1 MASCYAQALTM
12 TNPITLLLPR
22 DLNILAALDR
32 TPLTIEQLLKLSRTF
47 AVPFTSAS
55 RVRGRLQKLREAG
68 WVRRWRYAAATRGTP
83 TDYYTLSPEGF
94 HLLHGHT
101 VPFPHKRHFSEVG
114 IARQHHTRS
123 LADVVVHLTVTA
135 HEHGVRLIDF
145 TRENSLRLSVGEA
158 SVYPDCAFQLETPSR
173 DTFNFVVE
181 LDCGSERIRSTKEVD
196 SLERK
201 IRLYDQFQ
209 DTCPNRF
216 RVLFVT
222 TRSVERLDHIL
233 AAAGTLVRNPR
244 RSLVYGATL
253 AELLAHSD
261 PILAPCF
268 RDHRK
273 QALALIPPLLR
284 RKGTEPFRTG
294 SLDQLVTA

>member
-1 MASCYAQALTM
+1 M
-12 TNPITLLLPR
+12 TNSITLFLPR
-22 DLNILAALDR
+22 DLEILAALDR

-83 TDYYTLSPEGF
+83 TDYYTLAPTGF
-94 HLLHGHT
+94 RLLNGT
-101 VPFPHKRHFSEVG
+101 AVPFPRSRHFSEVG

-135 HEHGVRLIDF
+135 HEQGVRLIDF

-158 SVYPDCAFQLETPSR
+158 SVYPDCAFQLETKSGN
-173 DTFNFVVE
+173 TFNFVVE

-201 IRLYDQFQ
+201 IRVYDQFQ

-222 TRSVERLDHIL
+222 TRSKERLDHIL
-233 AAAGTLVRNPR
+233 AAAGKLVRNPR

-253 AELLAHSD
+253 AECLLHTD

-268 RDHRK
+268 RDHHCE
-273 QALALIPPLLR
+273 ALALIPPLLR
-284 RKGTEPFRTG
+284 RKGTQPLRTG
-294 SLDQLVTA
+294 SLDQLIAA

>member
-1 MASCYAQALTM
+1 M
-12 TNPITLLLPR
+12 TNCLTLLLPR
-22 DLNILAALDR
+22 DLAVLSALDHM
-32 TPLTIEQLLKLSRTF
+32 PLTIEQLLKLSRTF

-55 RVRGRLQKLREAG
+55 RVRGRLGRLRDAG
-68 WVRRWRYAAATRGTP
+68 WVRRWRYATATRGTP

-94 HLLHGHT
+94 RLLHGHT
-101 VPFPHKRHFSEVG
+101 VPIPHKRHFSEVG

-123 LADVVVHLTVTA
+123 LADTVVHLTVTA
-135 HEHGVRLIDF
+135 HDQSVRLVDF
-145 TRENSLRLSVGEA
+145 TRESGLRLTVGQEH
-158 SVYPDCAFQLETPSR
+158 VQPDCAFQLETPNK

-222 TRSVERLDHIL
+222 TRSAERLDHIL
-233 AAAGTLVRNPR
+233 HAAGQLVRNPR
-244 RSLVYGATL
+244 RTLVYGATL
-253 AELLAHSD
+253 AELLAHTD

-268 RDHRK
+268 RDHRQ
-273 QALALIPPLLR
+273 QALPLIPPLLR
-284 RKGTEPFRTG
+284 RKTVEPLRTG
-294 SLDQLVTA
+294 PLDQLVAA